1 VTPRPPRLA
10 QLIVSAL
17 VKEPDC
23 ECLLGDLDEQFADAL
38 RRGERLGAWR
48 RYWSQSLRSAWQA
61 RSLNRRAAP
70 ARRRS
75 PNMGNLW
82 RDVRLAVR
90 TARLSPGY
98 SAIVA
103 VTIALALGANTLV
116 FSLANPL
123 IIRPLPLK
131 DQNTLGWI
139 WDVNA
144 PTGVDRGRASL
155 PDLLDWRTS
164 SQTFASLAGFETH
177 GETLTGNGD
186 AVRVQAIRTTVN
198 LPEMWGLHPVLGRL
212 FEPGEDVMGQPLVG
226 ILSYRYWQKAFH
238 ADRDVLGRTLFLD
251 GRPLTIVGVM
261 DSAIEIGAYAT
272 YDLWAPL
279 PLDPAVPRDQR
290 TIRVMGRLAPG
301 ATLASADAELH
312 GLAQGLARD
321 HAATNLNWDAH
332 VVSTTTALTGPN
344 AWILLTLL
352 GVVVMFVLLIA
363 CANLANLVLARI
375 VARQREFAVRQAI
388 GASRVQLIRP
398 LLIES
403 TLLGLVGGGVGLE
416 IAHMGL
422 RVINAAAYETYL
434 QRVGINSY
442 VLAFT
447 VVLSLFTPILFS
459 LWPALSAGRAN
470 TVETLRD
477 GRGSGGRATSRR
489 RAVLAGGQVA
499 LALSLLVVSALVVR
513 TTRAYA
519 RLDLGLDISH
529 LLAFGVEL
537 PRETYPDAA
546 AWARFADNTTRDLHA
561 MAGTKTAAAVS
572 HLPVF
577 DTEITQTLSGTK
589 HDSTRDSDRPWVSWF
604 SATPPFFEAA
614 GIHLVAGRLFD
625 PADSSSSLPVAV
637 LSRTAAEKY
646 FDRLD
651 EALGRAIIV
660 HGRGAKDRTVTV
672 VGVVADTHNSDVT
685 GISPQLFVPFV
696 QWPVGAMTLLVNS
709 ARPASQLNDVRL
721 TMRRLDPALAI
732 SDPETLTQR
741 VQEYISEN
749 RILDGLFVGFG
760 LLALILTAVGLYGVI
775 SYSVGQRRQEIG
787 VRMALGAAPAT
798 IRWMVLRDGLRVI
811 SYGIGAGL
819 VLAALLGRASASVLY
834 GVSATDPATFGTV
847 AAFVGTVAIVAVWV
861 PAMRAMRI
869 DPVRSL
875 KAE

>member
-1 VTPRPPRLA
+1 VTPHPPRLA

-38 RRGERLGAWR
+38 RRGERIGAWR

-61 RSLNRRAAP
+61 RALNQRAAP

-75 PNMGNLW
+75 LNMGNLW

-90 TARLSPGY
+90 TARRSPGY

-123 IIRPLPLK
+123 VIRPLPLK

-139 WDVNA
+139 WAVNA
-144 PTGVDRGRASL
+144 PSGVDRGRASL
-155 PDLLDWRTS
+155 PDLLDWRIS
-164 SQTFASLAGFETH
+164 SRMFASLAGYDTH

-186 AVRVQAIRTTVN
+186 AVRVQAIRATVN
-198 LPEMWGLHPVLGRL
+198 LPEMWGLRPALGRL
-212 FEPGEDVMGQPLVG
+212 FEPGEDAMGQPLVG
-226 ILSYRYWQKAFH
+226 ILSYHYWQKAFH

-261 DSAIEIGAYAT
+261 DSALEIGGYAT
-272 YDLWAPL
+272 YDLWTPL

-301 ATLASADAELH
+301 ATLVSADAELH
-312 GLAQGLARD
+312 GLAQALARD

-332 VVSTTTALTGPN
+332 VVSTTTAITGPH
-344 AWILLTLL
+344 AWLLLTLL

-416 IAHMGL
+416 IAQVGL
-422 RVINAAAYETYL
+422 RVINAAAYETFL
-434 QRVGINSY
+434 QRVSIDHY

-447 VVLSLFTPILFS
+447 LVLSLFTPILFS
-459 LWPALSAGRAN
+459 LWPAL
-470 TVETLRD
+470 
-477 GRGSGGRATSRR
+477 SGGRATSRR

-499 LALSLLVVSALVVR
+499 LALSLLVVSTLVVR
-513 TTRAYA
+513 TTRAYE
-519 RLDLGLDISH
+519 RLDLGLDIPH
-529 LLAFGVEL
+529 LVSFGVEL
-537 PRETYPDAA
+537 PHETYPDAA
-546 AWARFADNTTRDLHA
+546 AWARFAEDTTRDLHA
-561 MAGTKTAAAVS
+561 TAGARTVAAVS

-577 DTEITQTLSGTK
+577 DTEVTQTLSGTK
-589 HDSTRDSDRPWVSWF
+589 HDGTRDSDRPWVSWF
-604 SATPPFFEAA
+604 SATPPFFEAV

-625 PADSSSSLPVAV
+625 PTDSSSSLPVAI

-651 EALGRAIIV
+651 DAIGRAIVV
-660 HGRGAKDRTVTV
+660 HGRGAKDRTVTI

-685 GISPQLFVPFV
+685 GISPQLFVPFA
-696 QWPVGAMTLLVNS
+696 QWPVGALTLLVNS
-709 ARPASQLNDVRL
+709 DRPASQLNDVRL

-732 SDPETLTQR
+732 SEPETLTQR
-741 VQEYISEN
+741 VEDNISDN
-749 RILDGLFVGFG
+749 RILDGLFLGFG

-798 IRWMVLRDGLRVI
+798 IRWMMLRDGLRVI

-819 VLAALLGRASASVLY
+819 LLAGLLGRASASVLY
-834 GVSATDPATFGTV
+834 GVSATDPATFATV
-847 AAFVGTVAIVAVWV
+847 AGFVGMVAIVAVWV

-869 DPVRSL
+869 DPARSL